1 MVTQSDA
8 KAIAGY
14 AYTIDSMGA
23 IGAPNTGNPSSL
35 PSGWA
40 VPTMSQNSI
49 DIGAVLSR
57 AGVSIGQ
64 LNNLGVE
71 VAISGIQNFIIPTPP
86 SYPTRRVRRAT
97 KSLLKN
103 YAGPLANSRFP
114 TRFNDVANSGFGI

>member
-71 VAISGIQNFIIPTPP
+71 VAISGIQIFYYSHTAILPHAEGPSRHKESPKNIRRPTCKQPFP
-86 SYPTRRVRRAT
+86 D
-97 KSLLKN
+97 
-103 YAGPLANSRFP
+103 PLQ
-114 TRFNDVANSGFGI
+114 

>member
-35 PSGWA
+35 PS

-97 KSLLKN
+97 KSLLKK